1 MITADKDELKAKRN
15 CLLVLR
21 NKKINIFD
29 GAENIVKGFAVGG
42 YYFDKINYVAFDK
55 PDEIVRSLIDGKENY
70 ENFIIFCPAEMEE
83 TLKKFVTALYKS
95 EFNELG
101 ILKSGKS
108 NAFILF
114 SDRENRLRS
123 EDINNILD
131 KKYGLKHERAYVKTI
146 GAPAQAIGKAIEDAI
161 KVNSEKT
168 ETVKK
173 LVDFNVSENFGE
185 CTIEVIYS
193 DEIPKSIF
201 DNVFRTLVNSLDEY
215 VYSVENFKLAER
227 LVQLLKLRRM
237 KISVAESFTGGGVGK
252 KLVEIPG
259 ASEVYR
265 EGLNTYSNEAKIG
278 RLGVGED
285 TLRRCGAVSEET
297 AAQMAEGLINSGNC
311 DISIATTGI
320 AGPKSD
326 NTNKPVGLIFIAIG
340 LKERV
345 EVYKYNL
352 KGTREQI
359 TETAINLALFLAY
372 KTLK

>member
-1 MITADKDELKAKRN
+1 MIITDKDVLKAKRN

-29 GAENIVKGFAVGG
+29 GAENIIKDFADGG
-42 YYFDKINYVAFDK
+42 YYFDKINYIAFDN

-70 ENFIIFCPAEMEE
+70 ENFVIFCPSEMEE

-101 ILKSGKS
+101 ILKSGQS
-108 NAFILF
+108 NAFMLF
-114 SDRENRLRS
+114 SDKENRLRL
-123 EDINNILD
+123 EDVNNIFD
-131 KKYGLKHERAYVKTI
+131 KKYGVKHEKAYIKTV
-146 GAPAQAIGKAIEDAI
+146 GAPAQSISKAIADAI
-161 KVNSEKT
+161 NVNPEKS

-173 LVDFNVSENFGE
+173 LIDFNVSEKFGD
-185 CTIEVIYS
+185 CTIQVVYS
-193 DEIPKSIF
+193 DEVQKSVF
-201 DNVFRTLVNSLDEY
+201 DNVFRKLVNALDEY
-215 VYSVENFKLAER
+215 VYSVENFNLAER

-237 KISVAESFTGGGVGK
+237 KISVAESFTGGGISK
-252 KLVEIPG
+252 KLVEVPG
-259 ASEVYR
+259 VSEVYY
-265 EGLNTYSNEAKIG
+265 EGLNTYSNEAKTG
-278 RLGVGED
+278 RLGVVKD
-285 TLRRCGAVSEET
+285 TFAHCGAVSEET

-311 DISIATTGI
+311 NIAVATTGI

-326 NTNKPVGLIFIAIG
+326 NTNKPVGLIYIAIG

-352 KGTREQI
+352 KGTRKQI
-359 TETAINLALFLAY
+359 TETAINLAMFLAY